1 MEKSG
6 WALGVKTVKTN
17 NQWRELKSN
26 YELPTRVLKEQ
37 FDYQSEEEQD
47 WSSYFQYKG
56 TWYCTDQFMRFGYPG
71 TSTMGNWQGYSSD
84 SFFSGVVVEFNDDN
98 EVKLGTYFS

>member
-6 WALGVKTVKTN
+6 WALAVKTVKTN
-17 NQWRELKSN
+17 NHWRELKSN
-26 YELPTRVLKEQ
+26 YELPVRVLKEQ
-37 FDYQSEEEQD
+37 FDYQTEEEQD

-56 TWYCTDQFMRFGYPG
+56 TWHCTDQFMRFGYPG
-71 TSTMGNWQGYSSD
+71 TSTLGTWHMFMSD
-84 SFFSGVVVEFNDDN
+84 SAFSGVVVEFNDDN